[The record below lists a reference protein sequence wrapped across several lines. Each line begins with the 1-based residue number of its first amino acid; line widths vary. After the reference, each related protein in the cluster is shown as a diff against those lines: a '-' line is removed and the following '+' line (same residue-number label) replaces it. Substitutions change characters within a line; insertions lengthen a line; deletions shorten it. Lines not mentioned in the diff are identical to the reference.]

1 MDSRSRIEKGLLGFF
16 GMFLIFFFVA
26 VFGGCLSSCKGS
38 FLAEL
43 AMIGT
48 TGCMTAW
55 SLWIKDSVGSSP
67 TRLVGG
73 PGPPSPWAQLSSLQ
87 AEPQGLQPP
96 CSSSKQQEAFAPT
109 SEQYTGL
116 VFQKHFLKLTSVQG
130 KLFFCC

>member
-67 TRLVGG
+67 TRLVERQDL
-73 PGPPSPWAQLSSLQ
+73 PPLGLSSAAFKLNPRVSSHL
-87 AEPQGLQPP
+87 AVPQNNRKHLHPP
-96 CSSSKQQEAFAPT
+96 QNSTPASFSRNTF
-109 SEQYTGL
+109 
-116 VFQKHFLKLTSVQG
+116 
-130 KLFFCC
+130 